1 MNKFLMYNELNAVK
15 KGIIKKINKDFNA
28 SSRMRVYDSLVNI
41 LKVMNSNSIKVV
53 RLLSTIKPIYKIQ
66 TIYDLLYEFVGE
78 KELVQSDFL

>member
-15 KGIIKKINKDFNA
+15 KGIIKKITKDFNA